1 MYSKFGFVDRPLN
14 PSGVPPI
21 ERRYSPV
28 GFEGELVRVRSA
40 INSFLR
46 GSDNIAVVVVGQ
58 YGWGKSE
65 FLDAIEAEA
74 YRLGLR
80 TLRLPLT
87 FGLDIGTVINSL
99 LKVRGESMEP
109 VLLLIDEADEVSRV
123 VELSNALNPGDAG
136 RVRDMVIRLGSLIR
150 ALIEP
155 RNYRDVLGVDPRRLG
170 RVMLI
175 LAFTPQLY
183 YNILRNMVPDVF
195 DITRGRVYAEIV
207 LDERMPL
214 WLYEAMLTQRFNAY
228 STNERLELIRKGL
241 MNPLYPLKREYL
253 ATLYELVAN
262 TEGGKASPRAL
273 VKFTSKLLD
282 FLVDRGEELNYGAF
296 EEFLRMEVSTGEL
309 KASLDA
315 LGEGPSDDKSQ
326 RVFKALLLSGTPRTI
341 NELNSELG
349 FDSTPV
355 VNALV
360 KAGLAEEVQVVRVR
374 LDAEALDRIN
384 SELVRLGMAPIEGDL
399 RDISISYGSYY
410 TAYEDGPMIYIILPS
425 NAKAD
430 FTNVIR
436 AFQASPRLHRLLVFG
451 RELEEVVRA
460 REEVSKA
467 IGIFNSFHEELAAE
481 IVRAA
486 VNFQSTLYPVLQ
498 NTWATVYEG
507 PLDARLGV
515 VVGLDV
521 DINQLVR
528 FLGKVIN
535 EGVITI
541 NGQERVLDALLV
553 VIASRSLL
561 TNDIIKSVS
570 GVLGS
575 LSWKVVLGPVGEFV
589 YFSVFGSDDVD
600 ALRSIIIGSR
610 LERVDRVPREY
621 AVFLEKLNEYRN
633 EVSAFRDKVRQRIL
647 RYTMAIRRGAKE
659 SKESVIR
666 HIVETWVKGEDLSDQ
681 PEVFRDESG
690 KARVSAVEE
699 SFINYLRSLGKRSFT
714 SKELEYLIRRLYPTH
729 LWREFREGDLIR
741 LLSLRGLLL
750 PVNAEFTEYAPYD
763 PEIVPQVLKILEEH
777 LASINEAVS
786 KPLTISVDKLSE
798 SIEVKPGINIQGND
812 CEKRLSLLRAVPETS
827 SDFLRRYSSF
837 MLCVDALRDEVGQR
851 LEELNNDLATI
862 STQLNSVV
870 NDVVGKLGEI
880 KSSLGNTLPR
890 ISAEISDRVDNM
902 LGRIKS
908 YLARINGL
916 ELDNLRESL
925 PTILEAINSEA
936 GKVIELVS
944 KVRSI
949 EDRIREYEELS
960 TVLSNASV
968 ITNHRVVVMGVEDFE
983 EDIALL
989 LRTESAEALGR
1000 YLNELEQVIEA
1011 RRREL
1016 GDVLSNANSIIN
1028 RYARITAWLKKRS
1041 SNKVVSKVLS
1051 NGVPEIPTPSP
1062 NLDNAKHISD
1072 AVREVDHILE
1082 SIGKALNVP
1091 SNLVISVASLGPN
1104 VGIDEENLAKELGIS
1119 IDVVGKYLEVL
1130 WKAGLIDRRYVT

>member
-109 VLLLIDEADEVSRV
+109 ILLLIDEADEVSRV

-228 STNERLELIRKGL
+228 STNERLELVRKGL

-553 VIASRSLL
+553 VVASRSLL

-666 HIVETWVKGEDLSDQ
+666 HIVEAWVKGEDLSDQ

-798 SIEVKPGINIQGND
+798 RIEVKPGINIQGND

-890 ISAEISDRVDNM
+890 ISAEISDRW
-902 LGRIKS
+902 
-908 YLARINGL
+908 
-916 ELDNLRESL
+916 
-925 PTILEAINSEA
+925 
-936 GKVIELVS
+936 
-944 KVRSI
+944 
-949 EDRIREYEELS
+949 
-960 TVLSNASV
+960 
-968 ITNHRVVVMGVEDFE
+968 ITCWVG
-983 EDIALL
+983 
-989 LRTESAEALGR
+989 
-1000 YLNELEQVIEA
+1000 
-1011 RRREL
+1011 
-1016 GDVLSNANSIIN
+1016 
-1028 RYARITAWLKKRS
+1028 S
-1041 SNKVVSKVLS
+1041 SH
-1051 NGVPEIPTPSP
+1051 T
-1062 NLDNAKHISD
+1062 
-1072 AVREVDHILE
+1072 
-1082 SIGKALNVP
+1082 
-1091 SNLVISVASLGPN
+1091 
-1104 VGIDEENLAKELGIS
+1104 
-1119 IDVVGKYLEVL
+1119 
-1130 WKAGLIDRRYVT
+1130 

>member
-40 INSFLR
+40 ISSFLR

-136 RVRDMVIRLGSLIR
+136 RVRDMVTRLGSLIR

-296 EEFLRMEVSTGEL
+296 EEFLRMDVSTGEL
-309 KASLDA
+309 KVSLDA

-467 IGIFNSFHEELAAE
+467 IEIFNSFHEELAAE

-535 EGVITI
+535 EGVIAI

-553 VIASRSLL
+553 VVASRSLL

-570 GVLGS
+570 GVLGG
-575 LSWKVVLGPVGEFV
+575 LSWKVVWAR
-589 YFSVFGSDDVD
+589 SV
-600 ALRSIIIGSR
+600 
-610 LERVDRVPREY
+610 
-621 AVFLEKLNEYRN
+621 
-633 EVSAFRDKVRQRIL
+633 
-647 RYTMAIRRGAKE
+647 
-659 SKESVIR
+659 
-666 HIVETWVKGEDLSDQ
+666 
-681 PEVFRDESG
+681 
-690 KARVSAVEE
+690 
-699 SFINYLRSLGKRSFT
+699 SLFT
-714 SKELEYLIRRLYPTH
+714 SPCL
-729 LWREFREGDLIR
+729 
-741 LLSLRGLLL
+741 
-750 PVNAEFTEYAPYD
+750 
-763 PEIVPQVLKILEEH
+763 VL
-777 LASINEAVS
+777 
-786 KPLTISVDKLSE
+786 T
-798 SIEVKPGINIQGND
+798 
-812 CEKRLSLLRAVPETS
+812 
-827 SDFLRRYSSF
+827 
-837 MLCVDALRDEVGQR
+837 M
-851 LEELNNDLATI
+851 
-862 STQLNSVV
+862 STL
-870 NDVVGKLGEI
+870 
-880 KSSLGNTLPR
+880 
-890 ISAEISDRVDNM
+890 
-902 LGRIKS
+902 LGR
-908 YLARINGL
+908 
-916 ELDNLRESL
+916 
-925 PTILEAINSEA
+925 
-936 GKVIELVS
+936 
-944 KVRSI
+944 
-949 EDRIREYEELS
+949 
-960 TVLSNASV
+960 
-968 ITNHRVVVMGVEDFE
+968 
-983 EDIALL
+983 
-989 LRTESAEALGR
+989 
-1000 YLNELEQVIEA
+1000 
-1011 RRREL
+1011 
-1016 GDVLSNANSIIN
+1016 
-1028 RYARITAWLKKRS
+1028 
-1041 SNKVVSKVLS
+1041 
-1051 NGVPEIPTPSP
+1051 
-1062 NLDNAKHISD
+1062 
-1072 AVREVDHILE
+1072 
-1082 SIGKALNVP
+1082 
-1091 SNLVISVASLGPN
+1091 
-1104 VGIDEENLAKELGIS
+1104 
-1119 IDVVGKYLEVL
+1119 
-1130 WKAGLIDRRYVT
+1130 

>member
-262 TEGGKASPRAL
+262 TESGKASPRAL

-360 KAGLAEEVQVVRVR
+360 KAGLAEEVQIVRVR

-384 SELVRLGMAPIEGDL
+384 NELVRLGMAPIEGDL

-451 RELEEVVRA
+451 RELEEIVRA

-553 VIASRSLL
+553 VVASRSLL

-666 HIVETWVKGEDLSDQ
+666 HIVEAWVKGEDLSDQ

-798 SIEVKPGINIQGND
+798 RIEVKPGINIQGND

-851 LEELNNDLATI
+851 FEELNNDLATI

-1072 AVREVDHILE
+1072 AVREVDQILE

>member
-109 VLLLIDEADEVSRV
+109 ILLLIDEADEVSRV

-228 STNERLELIRKGL
+228 STNERLELVRKGL

-360 KAGLAEEVQVVRVR
+360 KAGLAEEVQIVRVR

-384 SELVRLGMAPIEGDL
+384 NELVRLGMAPIEGDL

-451 RELEEVVRA
+451 RELEEIVRA

-553 VIASRSLL
+553 VVASRSLL

-666 HIVETWVKGEDLSDQ
+666 HIVEAWVKGEDLSDQ

-798 SIEVKPGINIQGND
+798 RIEVKPGINIQGND

-851 LEELNNDLATI
+851 FEELNNDLATI

-1072 AVREVDHILE
+1072 AVREVDQILE

>member
-136 RVRDMVIRLGSLIR
+136 RVRDMVTRLGSLIR

-535 EGVITI
+535 EGVIAI

-553 VIASRSLL
+553 VVASRSLL

-666 HIVETWVKGEDLSDQ
+666 HIVEAWVKGEDLSDQ

-786 KPLTISVDKLSE
+786 KPLTISVDKLGE
-798 SIEVKPGINIQGND
+798 RIEVKPGINIQGND

-862 STQLNSVV
+862 STHSC
-870 NDVVGKLGEI
+870 
-880 KSSLGNTLPR
+880 
-890 ISAEISDRVDNM
+890 
-902 LGRIKS
+902 
-908 YLARINGL
+908 Y
-916 ELDNLRESL
+916 
-925 PTILEAINSEA
+925 
-936 GKVIELVS
+936 
-944 KVRSI
+944 
-949 EDRIREYEELS
+949 
-960 TVLSNASV
+960 VLM
-968 ITNHRVVVMGVEDFE
+968 R
-983 EDIALL
+983 
-989 LRTESAEALGR
+989 
-1000 YLNELEQVIEA
+1000 
-1011 RRREL
+1011 
-1016 GDVLSNANSIIN
+1016 
-1028 RYARITAWLKKRS
+1028 
-1041 SNKVVSKVLS
+1041 
-1051 NGVPEIPTPSP
+1051 
-1062 NLDNAKHISD
+1062 
-1072 AVREVDHILE
+1072 
-1082 SIGKALNVP
+1082 
-1091 SNLVISVASLGPN
+1091 
-1104 VGIDEENLAKELGIS
+1104 
-1119 IDVVGKYLEVL
+1119 
-1130 WKAGLIDRRYVT
+1130 